1 MDSRGNLYYSE
12 NQSAIRRLA
21 PDGTLTTVVNA
32 AGVAPQGLTQINVR
46 VPAAA
51 VPGSASVKMTVGGT
65 PLNQGVITIWVSE

>member
-1 MDSRGNLYYSE
+1 
-12 NQSAIRRLA
+12 
-21 PDGTLTTVVNA
+21 VVNA